1 LQVLTRKPLH
11 SSIDGAK
18 CLKIGGI
25 EPWVT
30 RRRCARDQGGAGKTL
45 GRNGGASGEAPTF
58 DRLAPDGLELAE
70 TLGTRLRKD
79 KIIV

>member
-1 LQVLTRKPLH
+1 LAASNHGSPDAVAQ
-11 SSIDGAK
+11 G
-18 CLKIGGI
+18 
-25 EPWVT
+25 
-30 RRRCARDQGGAGKTL
+30 DQGGAGKTL

>member
-1 LQVLTRKPLH
+1 LAASNHGSPDAVAQ
-11 SSIDGAK
+11 G
-18 CLKIGGI
+18 
-25 EPWVT
+25 
-30 RRRCARDQGGAGKTL
+30 DQGGAGKTL

-70 TLGTRLRKD
+70 TLGTTLRKD